1 LHETTEEESVAP
13 KACTFSVVEAQ
24 EPATRGRGGSTS
36 QDNRQTAKGGRKSQR
51 VKKEV
56 HVNAPA
62 LLEHSLKVED
72 AHKDEAKC
80 RWKQQKRT
88 FPNRL

>member
-1 LHETTEEESVAP
+1 LHETTEEELVAP
-13 KACTFSVVEAQ
+13 KACTFSVVKEQ
-24 EPATRGRGGSTS
+24 EPATRGRGGPTS

-56 HVNAPA
+56 RVNAPA

-72 AHKDEAKC
+72 TH
-80 RWKQQKRT
+80 
-88 FPNRL
+88 